1 MTPLDAN
8 AINIVKDPTL
18 PININSIINIFPKIL
33 RFGLPP
39 ILSPT
44 VAIADTTS
52 NPTSSKLKSGSVIDI
67 IRVPIKNRATP
78 IKNIPN
84 DFFTVV
90 SLILL
95 SHTSISCFSNINDF
109 TVNINVAIVVVF
121 TPPPVDAGDAPININ
136 IIIKN
141 ILFSLIA
148 AKSIVLNPAVLSVTD
163 WNSDANIFPPNPN

>member
-1 MTPLDAN
+1 
-8 AINIVKDPTL
+8 KDPTL
-18 PININSIINIFPKIL
+18 PININNIINIFPKTL

-52 NPTSSKLKSGSVIDI
+52 NSTSSKLKSGSVIDI
-67 IRVPIKNRATP
+67 IRVPITTIVIP

-84 DFFTVV
+84 DFLTVV

-95 SHTSISCFSNINDF
+95 LQTSISCFSNINDF

-121 TPPPVDAGDAPININ
+121 IPPPVEAGDAPININ
-136 IIIKN
+136 IIITN
-141 ILFSLIA
+141 ILLSLIA
-148 AKSIVLNPAVLSVTD
+148 AKSIVLNPAVLIVID
-163 WNSDANIFPPNPN
+163 